1 MMEVRHLKK
10 KYQENTVLND
20 INLSFQTKDVT
31 CILGPSGAGKSTL
44 LRCLNL
50 LEKPTEGKILYE
62 GKDILGKQFDIR
74 QLREEVGM
82 VFQHSNLF
90 PLKTVAENIMLAP
103 RLVKKT
109 GKKEA
114 RECAEAMLAKVGL
127 ADKAD
132 AMPTSLSGGQQQRV
146 AIARALAMQPKMILF
161 DEPTSALDPELVG
174 DVLNV
179 MRKLA
184 DEGMSMII
192 VTHEMN
198 FAKEVADRVIFMA
211 DGSIIED
218 ALPDQFFSAPKTE
231 RAKSFLAR
239 FLI

>member
-10 KYQENTVLND
+10 KFQENTVLED
-20 INLSFQTKDVT
+20 INLSFKNEDVT
-31 CILGPSGAGKSTL
+31 CILGPSGAGKSTF

-50 LEKPTEGKILYE
+50 LEKPTEGEILYE
-62 GKDILGKQFDIR
+62 GRNLLDNQFDIR

-82 VFQHSNLF
+82 VFQHFNLF
-90 PLKTVAENIMLAP
+90 PLKTAAENIMLAP
-103 RLVKKT
+103 RLVKKM

-114 RECAEAMLAKVGL
+114 RKCAETMLAKVGL

-132 AMPTSLSGGQQQRV
+132 AMPSSLSGGQQQRI

-174 DVLNV
+174 DVLSV
-179 MRKLA
+179 MRNLA

-198 FAKEVADRVIFMA
+198 FAKEVADRIVFMA
-211 DGSIIED
+211 DGRIIED
-218 ALPDQFFSAPKTE
+218 SAPGQFFSAPKTE
-231 RAKSFLAR
+231 RAKTFLSR